1 MAKILVLGNEQTKK
15 WSGSISNSYFI
26 QMPVFSL
33 GEDGER
39 KLCEFVVN
47 NIDSDSTAIVIDVD
61 EISKPEL
68 CLAFATAIRLSILD
82 IKSAA
87 LSPILFISRATQDIL
102 TGYKYSPIILTG
114 SIAFDLPENASDA
127 LEVMEPLSPSE
138 YKTKFLDIIKILPNA
153 TEGRHSL
160 ANQWGAD
167 VLSRIVVGNET
178 NNELIKKARL
188 SLYFRY
194 VRALSLGTNDI
205 EIIIQGVELPS
216 APTSFKKIDASGKKI
231 LLIDDEA
238 DKGWDDVLRKMLPNS
253 EFKTIQEQVPN
264 YESLSDGAQKT
275 IESGKY
281 DLIFL
286 DLRMNGVAEEDTLR
300 PDEFSGMKILKAIKE
315 KNKGNQVIMFT
326 ASNKAW
332 NMKALLDAGADGYY
346 IKESP
351 EYTFPASYSESN
363 ARELCAS
370 INQCLEN
377 GYLRNVYSKVKI
389 IKELIQDSQ
398 CFANRTDE
406 ILGSIDIA
414 YDLLAQSNAKQ
425 EYKAYS
431 YLQLFLVIEEFV
443 KNPAVF
449 DTSEDGLYL
458 YNGEQRYRLLKDK
471 KAKDKTV
478 TYNSAILMKS
488 GTGHY
493 ALEKGKYE
501 GRFIDTNYL
510 VSALLIFKY
519 GEINS
524 AAYQWTKI
532 YKVRNDSA
540 HPKEANISS
549 DDFYR
554 ILSFMLIFF
563 DDTKAKWRDV
573 SEAFPDIDPKEQLA
587 LLKAK
592 FNKKQIFD

>member
-1 MAKILVLGNEQTKK
+1 MAKILVLGNEQK
-15 WSGSISNSYFI
+15 WSESISNSHFI

-39 KLCEFVVN
+39 KLCEFVIK
-47 NIDSDSTAIVIDVD
+47 NIDSDGKAIVIDID
-61 EISKPEL
+61 EISNPEL
-68 CLAFATAIRLSILD
+68 CLAFAMAIRLSILD
-82 IKSAA
+82 IKSTA
-87 LSPILFISRATQDIL
+87 LSPILFVSRATQDIL
-102 TGYKYSPIILTG
+102 TGYKYSPIMLTG
-114 SIAFDLPENASDA
+114 SIAFDLPENANDA
-127 LEVMEPLSPSE
+127 IEVMEPLYPSE
-138 YKTKFLDIIKILPNA
+138 YKTKFLDIIKIVPNA

-205 EIIIQGVELPS
+205 ENIIQGIESPS
-216 APTSFKKIDASGKKI
+216 APTCLKKIDAAGKNI

-253 EFKTIQEQVPN
+253 EFKTIQEQVPD
-264 YESLSDGAQKT
+264 YESLSDGAKKI

-300 PDEFSGMKILKAIKE
+300 PNEFSGMKILKAIKE

-370 INQCLEN
+370 INECLEN
-377 GYLRNVYSKVKI
+377 GYLRNVYSKVKK

-398 CFANRTDE
+398 CFASRTDE

-414 YDLLAQSNAKQ
+414 YDLLAKSNAKQ

-488 GTGHY
+488 GTRHY
-493 ALEKGKYE
+493 EMEKGKYE

-573 SEAFPDIDPKEQLA
+573 SDAFPDINPKEQLA
-587 LLKAK
+587 LLQAK
-592 FNKKQIFD
+592 FKKK

>member
-1 MAKILVLGNEQTKK
+1 MGKILVLGNEQTKK
-15 WSGSISNSYFI
+15 WSESISNSHFI

-39 KLCEFVVN
+39 KLCEFVIN
-47 NIDSDSTAIVIDVD
+47 NIDIDSKAIVLDVD

-68 CLAFATAIRLSILD
+68 CLAFAMAIRLSILD

-114 SIAFDLPENASDA
+114 CIAFDLPENASDA
-127 LEVMEPLSPSE
+127 LEVMIPLSPSE
-138 YKTKFLDIIKILPNA
+138 YRTKFLDVIKIIPNA

-194 VRALSLGTNDI
+194 VRALSLGTSDI
-205 EIIIQGVELPS
+205 ENIIQKVESPFAS
-216 APTSFKKIDASGKKI
+216 TSLKKIDAVGKKI

-253 EFKTIQEQVPN
+253 EFKTIQEQVPDYDN
-264 YESLSDGAQKT
+264 LSDDAKKT

-286 DLRMNGVAEEDTLR
+286 DLRMNGVAEEDTFR
-300 PDEFSGMKILKAIKE
+300 PEEFSGMKILKAIKE
-315 KNKGNQVIMFT
+315 QNKGNQVIMFT

-351 EYTFPASYSESN
+351 EYVFPASYSDSN
-363 ARELCAS
+363 ARELYDS
-370 INQCLEN
+370 IVSCFCN
-377 GYLRNVYSKVKI
+377 GYLRKVYSKIKKI
-389 IKELIQDSQ
+389 KKKIQDSQ

-406 ILGSIDIA
+406 VLGSIDIA
-414 YDLLAQSNAKQ
+414 YDLLAKSNANQ

-443 KNPAVF
+443 KNSAGF
-449 DTSEDGLYL
+449 YNSEDGLYL

-471 KAKDKTV
+471 KTKDKTV

-493 ALEKGKYE
+493 ALEKGKYA

-510 VSALLIFKY
+510 VSALLIFKF
-519 GEINS
+519 GEDNS

-532 YKVRNDSA
+532 YKVRNDAA
-540 HPKEANISS
+540 HPKEANIIS

-554 ILSFMLIFF
+554 ILGFMLVFF
-563 DDTKAKWRDV
+563 DESKAKWRDV
-573 SEAFPDIDPKEQLA
+573 SEAFPDIDPNEQIA
-587 LLKAK
+587 LLQAK
-592 FNKKQIFD
+592 FNKK

>member
-15 WSGSISNSYFI
+15 WSESISNSHFI

-39 KLCEFVVN
+39 KLCEFVIN
-47 NIDSDSTAIVIDVD
+47 NIDSDSMAIVVDVD

-68 CLAFATAIRLSILD
+68 CLAFAMAIRLSILD

-102 TGYKYSPIILTG
+102 IGYKYSPIILTG
-114 SIAFDLPENASDA
+114 SIVFDLPENASDA

-138 YKTKFLDIIKILPNA
+138 YKTKFLDVIKIIPNA

-205 EIIIQGVELPS
+205 ENIIQGVELPS
-216 APTSFKKIDASGKKI
+216 TPTSLKKIDATGKKI

-238 DKGWDDVLRKMLPNS
+238 DKGWGDVLCKMLPNS
-253 EFKTIQEQVPN
+253 EFKTIQEQVPD
-264 YESLSDGAQKT
+264 YEHLSNDAKKE

-300 PDEFSGMKILKAIKE
+300 PDDFSGMKILKAIKE
-315 KNKGNQVIMFT
+315 QNKGNQVIMFT

-351 EYTFPASYSESN
+351 EYTFPASYSNSN
-363 ARELCAS
+363 ARELCTS
-370 INQCLEN
+370 ITQCLDN
-377 GYLRNVYSKVKI
+377 GYLRNVYLKVKK

-398 CFANRTDE
+398 CFSNRTDE
-406 ILGSIDIA
+406 LLGSIDIA
-414 YDLLAQSNAKQ
+414 YDLLAKSNAKQ

-443 KNPAVF
+443 KSPAVF

-471 KAKDKTV
+471 MVKDKTV

-493 ALEKGKYE
+493 SLEKGKYE

-563 DDTKAKWRDV
+563 DDTKAKWRDI
-573 SEAFPDIDPKEQLA
+573 SDAFPDIDPNEQLA
-587 LLKAK
+587 LLQAK
-592 FNKKQIFD
+592 FNKK

>member
-1 MAKILVLGNEQTKK
+1 MAKILVLGNEQTRK
-15 WSGSISNSYFI
+15 WSESISNSHFI

-39 KLCEFVVN
+39 KLCEFVIN
-47 NIDSDSTAIVIDVD
+47 NIDSDSMAIVVDVD

-68 CLAFATAIRLSILD
+68 CLAFAMAIRLSILD

-102 TGYKYSPIILTG
+102 IGYKYSPIILTG
-114 SIAFDLPENASDA
+114 SIVFDLPENASDA

-138 YKTKFLDIIKILPNA
+138 YKTKFLDVIKIIPNA

-205 EIIIQGVELPS
+205 ENIIQGVESPS
-216 APTSFKKIDASGKKI
+216 TPTSLKKIDAAGKKI

-238 DKGWDDVLRKMLPNS
+238 DKGWGDVLCKMLPNS
-253 EFKTIQEQVPN
+253 EFKTIQEQVPD
-264 YESLSDGAQKT
+264 YEHLSNDAKKE

-300 PDEFSGMKILKAIKE
+300 PDDFSGMKILKAVKE
-315 KNKGNQVIMFT
+315 QNKGNQVIMFT

-351 EYTFPASYSESN
+351 EYSFPILYSESN
-363 ARELCAS
+363 AREFCAS
-370 INQCLEN
+370 IEQCLKN
-377 GYLRNVYSKVKI
+377 GYLRKVYHKI
-389 IKELIQDSQ
+389 KRIKQLIQESNCYGD
-398 CFANRTDE
+398 RTDE
-406 ILGSIDIA
+406 ILGSIEIA
-414 YDLLAQSNAKQ
+414 YKLLSKSNQQK
-425 EYKAYS
+425 EYNAYA
-431 YLQLFLVIEEFV
+431 YLQLFLIIEEYA
-443 KNPAVF
+443 KNPLLF
-449 DTSEDGLYL
+449 DLTETGLYL
-458 YNGEQRYRLLKDK
+458 YNGETRFRILKDK
-471 KAKDKTV
+471 ETKGKETSYQSV
-478 TYNSAILMKS
+478 ISMKN
-488 GTGHY
+488 GHY
-493 ALEKGKYE
+493 TLEKGKYV
-501 GRFIDTNYL
+501 GRFLETNFL
-510 VSALLIFKY
+510 ISALLMFKF
-519 GEINS
+519 GEANA

-532 YKVRNDSA
+532 NEMRNGCA
-540 HPKEANISS
+540 HPDKANLKSA
-549 DDFYR
+549 DFHR
-554 ILSFMLIFF
+554 ILDFMLIFF
-563 DDTKAKWRDV
+563 DESKAKWRDV
-573 SEAFPDIDPKEQLA
+573 TDAFPDVDPNEQLA
-587 LLKAK
+587 LLQAK
-592 FNKKQIFD
+592 FNKK

>member
-15 WSGSISNSYFI
+15 WSESISNSHFI

-39 KLCEFVVN
+39 KLCEFVIN
-47 NIDSDSTAIVIDVD
+47 NIDRDSMAIVVDVD

-68 CLAFATAIRLSILD
+68 CLALAMAIRLSILD
-82 IKSAA
+82 IQSAA

-102 TGYKYSPIILTG
+102 IGYKYSPIILTG

-205 EIIIQGVELPS
+205 ENIIQGVESPS
-216 APTSFKKIDASGKKI
+216 TPTSLKKIDAAGKKI

-238 DKGWDDVLRKMLPNS
+238 DKGWDDVLRKILPNS
-253 EFKTIQEQVPN
+253 EFKTIQEQVPD
-264 YESLSDGAQKT
+264 YESLSDDAKKT

-286 DLRMNGVAEEDTLR
+286 DLRMNGVEEEDTLR
-300 PDEFSGMKILKAIKE
+300 PSDFSGMKILKAIKE
-315 KNKGNQVIMFT
+315 QNRGNQVIMFT

-332 NMKALLDAGADGYY
+332 NMKALIDAGAEGYY

-351 EYTFPASYSESN
+351 EYAFPITHSESN
-363 ARELCAS
+363 ALEFCNN
-370 INQCLEN
+370 INRCLDN
-377 GYLRNVYSKVKI
+377 GYLRKVYLKI
-389 IKELIQDSQ
+389 SQIKKLIQESKCYGD
-398 CFANRTDE
+398 RTDE

-414 YDLLAQSNAKQ
+414 YDLLSKSNVQK
-425 EYKAYS
+425 EYKVYS
-431 YLQLFLVIEEFV
+431 YLQMFLAIEEYV

-449 DTSEDGLYL
+449 DLSETGLYL
-458 YNGEQRYRLLKDK
+458 YNGDIRYRLLKDK
-471 KAKDKTV
+471 KIEGKT
-478 TYNSAILMKS
+478 TSYNSIISMDDK
-488 GTGHY
+488 GHFT
-493 ALEKGKYE
+493 LGHGKYRSRYLE
-501 GRFIDTNYL
+501 TNYL

-519 GEINS
+519 GENS
-524 AAYQWTKI
+524 SSANQWTKI
-532 YKVRNDSA
+532 NNLRNRCA
-540 HPKEANISS
+540 HPDEVSITNA
-549 DDFYR
+549 DFHR
-554 ILSFMLIFF
+554 ILEFMLIFF
-563 DDTKAKWRDV
+563 DESKAKWREA
-573 SEAFPDIDPKEQLA
+573 SHAFPDVDPKEQLA
-587 LLKAK
+587 LLQAK
-592 FNKKQIFD
+592 FNKK

>member
-15 WSGSISNSYFI
+15 WSESISNSHFI

-39 KLCEFVVN
+39 KLCEFVIN
-47 NIDSDSTAIVIDVD
+47 NIDRDSMAIVVDVD

-68 CLAFATAIRLSILD
+68 CLAFAMAIRLSILD

-102 TGYKYSPIILTG
+102 IGYKYSPIILTG
-114 SIAFDLPENASDA
+114 SIVFDLPENASDA

-138 YKTKFLDIIKILPNA
+138 YKTKFLDVIKIIPNA

-205 EIIIQGVELPS
+205 ENIIQGVESPS
-216 APTSFKKIDASGKKI
+216 TPTSLKKIDAAGKKI

-238 DKGWDDVLRKMLPNS
+238 DKGWGDVLCKMLPNS
-253 EFKTIQEQVPN
+253 EFKTIQEQVPD
-264 YESLSDGAQKT
+264 YEHLSNDAKKE

-300 PDEFSGMKILKAIKE
+300 PDDFSGMKILKAIKE
-315 KNKGNQVIMFT
+315 QNKGNQVIMFT

-351 EYTFPASYSESN
+351 EYTFPASYSDSN
-363 ARELCAS
+363 ARELCTS
-370 INQCLEN
+370 ITQCLDN
-377 GYLRNVYSKVKI
+377 GYLRNVYLKVKK

-398 CFANRTDE
+398 CFSNRTDE
-406 ILGSIDIA
+406 LLGSIDIA
-414 YDLLAQSNAKQ
+414 YDLLAKSNAKQ

-471 KAKDKTV
+471 MVKDKTV

-493 ALEKGKYE
+493 SLEKGKYE

-563 DDTKAKWRDV
+563 DDKKAKWRDI
-573 SEAFPDIDPKEQLA
+573 SDAFPDIDPNEQLA
-587 LLKAK
+587 LLQAK
-592 FNKKQIFD
+592 FNKK

>member
-15 WSGSISNSYFI
+15 WSESISNSHFI

-39 KLCEFVVN
+39 KLCEFVIN
-47 NIDSDSTAIVIDVD
+47 NIDSDSMAIVVDVD

-68 CLAFATAIRLSILD
+68 CLAFAMAIRLSILD

-102 TGYKYSPIILTG
+102 IGYKYSPIILTG
-114 SIAFDLPENASDA
+114 SIVFDLPENASDA

-138 YKTKFLDIIKILPNA
+138 YKTKFLDVIKIIPNA

-205 EIIIQGVELPS
+205 ENIIQGVELPS
-216 APTSFKKIDASGKKI
+216 TPTSLKKIDATGKKI

-238 DKGWDDVLRKMLPNS
+238 DKGWGDVLCKMLPNS
-253 EFKTIQEQVPN
+253 EFKTIQEQVPD
-264 YESLSDGAQKT
+264 YEHLSNDAKKE

-300 PDEFSGMKILKAIKE
+300 PDDFSGMKILKAIKE
-315 KNKGNQVIMFT
+315 QNKGNQVIMFT

-351 EYTFPASYSESN
+351 EYTFPASYSDSN
-363 ARELCAS
+363 ARELCTS
-370 INQCLEN
+370 ITQCLDN
-377 GYLRNVYSKVKI
+377 GYLRNVYLKVKK

-398 CFANRTDE
+398 CFSNRTDE
-406 ILGSIDIA
+406 LLGSIDIA
-414 YDLLAQSNAKQ
+414 YDLLAKSNAKQ

-471 KAKDKTV
+471 KAKNKTV

-563 DDTKAKWRDV
+563 DDAKAKWRDV
-573 SEAFPDIDPKEQLA
+573 SEAFPDIDPNEQLA
-587 LLKAK
+587 LLQAK
-592 FNKKQIFD
+592 FNKK

>member
-1 MAKILVLGNEQTKK
+1 
-15 WSGSISNSYFI
+15 
-26 QMPVFSL
+26 
-33 GEDGER
+33 
-39 KLCEFVVN
+39 
-47 NIDSDSTAIVIDVD
+47 
-61 EISKPEL
+61 
-68 CLAFATAIRLSILD
+68 
-82 IKSAA
+82 
-87 LSPILFISRATQDIL
+87 
-102 TGYKYSPIILTG
+102 
-114 SIAFDLPENASDA
+114 
-127 LEVMEPLSPSE
+127 
-138 YKTKFLDIIKILPNA
+138 
-153 TEGRHSL
+153 
-160 ANQWGAD
+160 
-167 VLSRIVVGNET
+167 
-178 NNELIKKARL
+178 
-188 SLYFRY
+188 
-194 VRALSLGTNDI
+194 
-205 EIIIQGVELPS
+205 
-216 APTSFKKIDASGKKI
+216 
-231 LLIDDEA
+231 
-238 DKGWDDVLRKMLPNS
+238 
-253 EFKTIQEQVPN
+253 
-264 YESLSDGAQKT
+264 
-275 IESGKY
+275 
-281 DLIFL
+281 
-286 DLRMNGVAEEDTLR
+286 MNGVAEEDTLR
-300 PDEFSGMKILKAIKE
+300 PDDFSGMKILKAIKE
-315 KNKGNQVIMFT
+315 QNKGNQVIMFT

-351 EYTFPASYSESN
+351 EYTFPASYSDSN
-363 ARELCAS
+363 ARELCTS
-370 INQCLEN
+370 ITQCLDN
-377 GYLRNVYSKVKI
+377 GYLRNVYLKVKK

-398 CFANRTDE
+398 CFSNRTDE
-406 ILGSIDIA
+406 LLGSIDIA
-414 YDLLAQSNAKQ
+414 YDLLAKSNAKQ

-471 KAKDKTV
+471 MVKDKTV

-493 ALEKGKYE
+493 SLEKGKYE

-563 DDTKAKWRDV
+563 DDTKAKWRDI
-573 SEAFPDIDPKEQLA
+573 SDAFPDIDPNEQLA
-587 LLKAK
+587 LLQAK
-592 FNKKQIFD
+592 FNKK

>member
-15 WSGSISNSYFI
+15 WSESISNSHFI

-39 KLCEFVVN
+39 KLCEFVIN
-47 NIDSDSTAIVIDVD
+47 NIDSDSMAIVVDVD

-68 CLAFATAIRLSILD
+68 CLAFAMAIRLSILD

-102 TGYKYSPIILTG
+102 IGYKYSPIIFTG
-114 SIAFDLPENASDA
+114 SIVFDLPENASDA

-138 YKTKFLDIIKILPNA
+138 YKTKFLDVIKIIPNA

-205 EIIIQGVELPS
+205 ENIIQGVELPS
-216 APTSFKKIDASGKKI
+216 TPTSLKKIDATGKKI

-238 DKGWDDVLRKMLPNS
+238 DKGWGDVLCKMLPNS
-253 EFKTIQEQVPN
+253 EFKTIQEQVPD
-264 YESLSDGAQKT
+264 YEHLSNDAKKE

-300 PDEFSGMKILKAIKE
+300 PDDFSGMKILKAIKE
-315 KNKGNQVIMFT
+315 QNKGNQVIMFT

-351 EYTFPASYSESN
+351 EYTFPASYSDSN
-363 ARELCAS
+363 ARELCTS
-370 INQCLEN
+370 ITQCLDN
-377 GYLRNVYSKVKI
+377 GYLRNVYLKVKK

-398 CFANRTDE
+398 CFSNRTDE
-406 ILGSIDIA
+406 LLGSIDIA
-414 YDLLAQSNAKQ
+414 YDLLAKSNAKQ

-471 KAKDKTV
+471 MVKDKTV

-493 ALEKGKYE
+493 SLEKGKYE

-563 DDTKAKWRDV
+563 DDTKAKWRDI
-573 SEAFPDIDPKEQLA
+573 SDAFPDIDPNEQLA
-587 LLKAK
+587 LLQAK
-592 FNKKQIFD
+592 FNKK

>member
-1 MAKILVLGNEQTKK
+1 MGKTLVLGNERTKK
-15 WSGSISNSYFI
+15 WFENISDSLFL
-26 QMPVFSL
+26 QMPIYSL

-39 KLCEFVVN
+39 KLCEWVIN
-47 NIDSDSTAIVIDVD
+47 NIPNDCKAVVIDVD
-61 EISKPEL
+61 EISNPEL
-68 CLAFATAIRLSILD
+68 CIAFAMALRLSVLD
-82 IKSAA
+82 LKSTA
-87 LSPILFISRATQDIL
+87 LSPILFVSRATQDIL

-138 YKTKFLDIIKILPNA
+138 YKTSFLDVIKIIPNA

-205 EIIIQGVELPS
+205 ENIIQGVEAPS
-216 APTSFKKIDASGKKI
+216 ALTCFKKIDAVGKKI

-264 YESLSDGAQKT
+264 YESLSDGAKKT

-300 PDEFSGMKILKAIKE
+300 PNEFSGMKILKAIKE
-315 KNKGNQVIMFT
+315 QNKGNQVIMFT

-351 EYTFPASYSESN
+351 EYAFPASYSDSN
-363 ARELCAS
+363 ARELFAS
-370 INQCLEN
+370 VTQCLNN
-377 GYLRNVYSKVKI
+377 GYLRTVYSKVKK

-398 CFANRTDE
+398 CFSNRTDE

-414 YDLLAQSNAKQ
+414 YDLLAKSNSKQ

-443 KNPAVF
+443 KSPAVF
-449 DTSEDGLYL
+449 DTAEDGLYL

-471 KAKDKTV
+471 KTKDKTV
-478 TYNSAILMKS
+478 SYNSAILMKS

-493 ALEKGKYE
+493 ALGKGKYE
-501 GRFIDTNYL
+501 GRFIDTNFL

-540 HPKEANISS
+540 HPKEVNISC

-573 SEAFPDIDPKEQLA
+573 SDAFPDIDPNEQLA
-587 LLKAK
+587 LLQAK
-592 FNKKQIFD
+592 FNKK

>member
-15 WSGSISNSYFI
+15 WSESISNSHFI

-39 KLCEFVVN
+39 KLCEFVIN
-47 NIDSDSTAIVIDVD
+47 NIDSDSMAIIIDVD

-68 CLAFATAIRLSILD
+68 CLAFAMAIRLSILD

-102 TGYKYSPIILTG
+102 IGYKYSPIILTG
-114 SIAFDLPENASDA
+114 SIVFDLPENASDA

-138 YKTKFLDIIKILPNA
+138 YKTKFLDVIKIIPNA

-205 EIIIQGVELPS
+205 ENIIQGVESPS
-216 APTSFKKIDASGKKI
+216 TPTSLKKIDAAGKKI

-238 DKGWDDVLRKMLPNS
+238 DKGWGDVLCKMLPNS
-253 EFKTIQEQVPN
+253 EFKTIQEQVPD
-264 YESLSDGAQKT
+264 YEHLSNDAKKE

-300 PDEFSGMKILKAIKE
+300 PDDFSGMKILNSIK
-315 KNKGNQVIMFT
+315 KLNKGNQVIMFT

-351 EYTFPASYSESN
+351 EYAFPTTYSISN
-363 ARELCAS
+363 TNEFVKT
-370 INQCLEN
+370 INRCLRR
-377 GYLRNVYSKVKI
+377 GYLRDVAGE
-389 IKELIQDSQ
+389 IKQ
-398 CFANRTDE
+398 F
-406 ILGSIDIA
+406 
-414 YDLLAQSNAKQ
+414 K
-425 EYKAYS
+425 
-431 YLQLFLVIEEFV
+431 
-443 KNPAVF
+443 KNE
-449 DTSEDGLYL
+449 TSFNL
-458 YNGEQRYRLLKDK
+458 YN
-471 KAKDKTV
+471 
-478 TYNSAILMKS
+478 S
-488 GTGHY
+488 
-493 ALEKGKYE
+493 
-501 GRFIDTNYL
+501 
-510 VSALLIFKY
+510 
-519 GEINS
+519 
-524 AAYQWTKI
+524 
-532 YKVRNDSA
+532 
-540 HPKEANISS
+540 
-549 DDFYR
+549 
-554 ILSFMLIFF
+554 
-563 DDTKAKWRDV
+563 
-573 SEAFPDIDPKEQLA
+573 
-587 LLKAK
+587 
-592 FNKKQIFD
+592 

>member
-15 WSGSISNSYFI
+15 WSESISNSHFI

-39 KLCEFVVN
+39 KLCEFVIN
-47 NIDSDSTAIVIDVD
+47 NIDSDSMAIVVDVD

-68 CLAFATAIRLSILD
+68 CLAFAMAIRLSILD

-102 TGYKYSPIILTG
+102 IGYKYSPIILTG
-114 SIAFDLPENASDA
+114 SIVFDLPENASDA

-138 YKTKFLDIIKILPNA
+138 YKTKFLDVIKIIPNA

-205 EIIIQGVELPS
+205 ENIIQGVESPS
-216 APTSFKKIDASGKKI
+216 TPTSLKKIDAAGKKI

-238 DKGWDDVLRKMLPNS
+238 DKGWGDVLCKMLPNS
-253 EFKTIQEQVPN
+253 EFKTIQEQVPD
-264 YESLSDGAQKT
+264 YEHLSNDAKKE

-300 PDEFSGMKILKAIKE
+300 PDDFSGMKILKAVKE
-315 KNKGNQVIMFT
+315 QNKGNQVIMFT

-351 EYTFPASYSESN
+351 EYSFPILYSKSN
-363 ARELCAS
+363 AREFCAS
-370 INQCLEN
+370 IEQCLKN
-377 GYLRNVYSKVKI
+377 GYLRKVYHKI
-389 IKELIQDSQ
+389 KRIKQLIQESNCYGD
-398 CFANRTDE
+398 RTDE
-406 ILGSIDIA
+406 ILGSIEIA
-414 YDLLAQSNAKQ
+414 YKLLSKSNQQK
-425 EYKAYS
+425 EYNAYA
-431 YLQLFLVIEEFV
+431 YLQLFLIIEEYA
-443 KNPAVF
+443 KNPLLF
-449 DTSEDGLYL
+449 DLTETGLYL
-458 YNGEQRYRLLKDK
+458 YNGETRFRILKDK
-471 KAKDKTV
+471 ETKGKETSYQSV
-478 TYNSAILMKS
+478 ISMKN
-488 GTGHY
+488 GHY
-493 ALEKGKYE
+493 TLEKGKYV
-501 GRFIDTNYL
+501 GRFLETNFL
-510 VSALLIFKY
+510 ISALLMFKF
-519 GEINS
+519 GEANA

-532 YKVRNDSA
+532 NEMRNGCA
-540 HPKEANISS
+540 HPDKANLKSA
-549 DDFYR
+549 DFHR
-554 ILSFMLIFF
+554 ILDFMLIFF
-563 DDTKAKWRDV
+563 DESKAKWRDV
-573 SEAFPDIDPKEQLA
+573 TDAFPDVDPNEQLA
-587 LLKAK
+587 LLQAK
-592 FNKKQIFD
+592 FNKK